1 MRIIVYHVKI
11 LISSQKMA
19 LVSKITQ
26 AILSLTFKLCL
37 DFVQYESMNPI
48 PFYVFSQ
55 LLIIADHL
63 EMPSSCHF

>member
-11 LISSQKMA
+11 LLSSQKMA

-37 DFVQYESMNPI
+37 DFVQLESLNPI
-48 PFYVFSQ
+48 PFDVFF
-55 LLIIADHL
+55 LILISAFHL